1 MEKMGWN
8 YSPKEFVK
16 VYRKLLEWE
25 WYTDSNTTKVFL
37 HCLLRANWKSGSW
50 KGIHYRQGQFITSLS
65 NLAEENGLSIRQVR
79 TALEHLISTGEI
91 ISSMTDEVTGKKL
104 TRNRIITV
112 NHWDD
117 YQCNDKQSDKRVTRK
132 ATNRRQASD
141 KQATTDIR
149 SIEYKEDKK
158 IKEEP
163 AATLPEED
171 DDEEMDPMEAMRI
184 WNKQRKKSKK

>member
-1 MEKMGWN
+1 MGWN

-25 WYTDSNTTKVFL
+25 WYTDANTTKVFL

-50 KGIHYRQGQFITSLS
+50 KGIHYKAGQFITSLNS
-65 NLAEENGLSIRQVR
+65 LAEDNGLSVRQVR

-91 ISSMTDEVTGKKL
+91 ISGTTDEVTGKKL

-117 YQCNDKQSDKRVTRK
+117 YQSSDKQDGKQATRK
-132 ATNRRQASD
+132 PTSKRQASD

-149 SIEYKEDKK
+149 SIEYKEDKN

-163 AATLPEED
+163 AALPSEDND
-171 DDEEMDPMEAMRI
+171 DDGIDPMEAMRI
-184 WNKQRKKSKK
+184 WNERQKK